1 MANTYTQLYIQI
13 VFAVK
18 GRQNLIP
25 KSRKEELHKYI
36 TGIVQKRKHKMLAI
50 NSMPDH
56 IHIFVGLQPEQ
67 SISDLVRDIKTNSSS
82 FITEHNFVSQKFNW
96 QQGYGAFSY
105 AQSQIDAVVKYIL
118 NQEVHHRKKSFKEEY
133 LEFLQKFEVEY
144 DERYL
149 FDWIDGV

>member
-1 MANTYTQLYIQI
+1 
-13 VFAVK
+13 
-18 GRQNLIP
+18 
-25 KSRKEELHKYI
+25 
-36 TGIVQKRKHKMLAI
+36 MLAI

-56 IHIFVGLQPEQ
+56 IHIFVGLHPEQ

-82 FITEHNFVSQKFNW
+82 FITENNFVNQKFNW

-118 NQEVHHRKKSFKEEY
+118 NQEMHHRKKSFKEEY
-133 LEFLQKFEVEY
+133 LEFLQKFAIEY